1 MGLRAAVRRTRAIDN
16 RIGKTY
22 SFLVMARRKNPFTP
36 FDATDYEIIKIL
48 QKNARASASEIAR
61 AVDMNERT
69 VRKRIDRLLDLGIGR
84 VTLVLEPQVFSYG
97 ISVDIFLEIDQ
108 SKEEEIL
115 DTLLSMPAIS
125 YLAFSQ
131 DTNELSLEARFK
143 SNEELYQFLRKT
155 LPDID
160 GVTVKEY
167 TLVPRIVKN
176 IDEWLPHPED
186 FGIQE

>member
-1 MGLRAAVRRTRAIDN
+1 MT
-16 RIGKTY
+16 
-22 SFLVMARRKNPFTP
+22 RRKNPFTP
-36 FDATDYEIIKIL
+36 FDATDYEIIKLL

-108 SKEEEIL
+108 NKEDEIL
-115 DTLLSMPAIS
+115 ETLLSMPAIS

-143 SNEELYQFLRKT
+143 SNEELYQFLRRT

-186 FGIQE
+186 FGIPE